1 MEIPV
6 VSKFSD
12 NIPFYRDV
20 LLSLDNLFPI
30 TFLQCTW
37 DSIQVLCAAETV
49 VDAKEQYEPGRNHA

>member
-1 MEIPV
+1 MEFPD

-37 DSIQVLCAAETV
+37 DSIQVFCAAETV
-49 VDAKEQYEPGRNHA
+49 VDAEEHYEPGRHHG